1 MTPPPTTPTS
11 RWLPVQF
18 VALSL
23 AWGSSFL
30 FIKVGLDGLSPLQ
43 VVTGRMVLGALAL
56 GLVLLVG
63 RTPLP
68 RGRRAWGHIGVV
80 SLLLCVIPFSLFAWA
95 EQYIASGLASIYNAT
110 TPLTTVAVT
119 LVALRDERPRPA
131 QLAGLLVGL
140 GGVLIVLAPWQ
151 GLDLSGALLAQ
162 LACLLATVSYGVAF
176 VHLRKF
182 VSPLGLPAVSVA
194 TAQVGVG
201 AVALAL
207 CAPVLARQ
215 PIALDAAVLVAMIG
229 LGVFGTGFAYI
240 WNTSIVAGWGATAAS
255 TVTYL
260 TPVVGVALGAVL
272 LGERITWNQPVG
284 AAVVIVGVLV
294 SRRRSGIAPAG
305 APAR

>member
-1 MTPPPTTPTS
+1 MTPPTTTPTP

-18 VALSL
+18 TALSL

-95 EQYIASGLASIYNAT
+95 GQYIASGLASIYNAT
-110 TPLTTVAVT
+110 TPLMTVAVT
-119 LVALRDERPRPA
+119 LVALRDERPRTA
-131 QLAGLLVGL
+131 QLAGFLVGL

-162 LACLLATVSYGVAF
+162 LACLLATASYGAAF

-215 PIALDAAVLVAMIG
+215 PIVLDPAVLAAMIG

-240 WNTSIVAGWGATAAS
+240 WNTNIVAGWGAAAAS

-284 AAVVIVGVLV
+284 AAVVVVGVLV
-294 SRRRSGIAPAG
+294 SRRRSRTVPAG